1 MSKYSIQLGEIFGIS
16 IRLGPTWF
24 LIFIFLTWSL
34 AFDYYPQEFENWQP
48 FQYWIV
54 GAITTILLFGS
65 VMLHELGHSI
75 VSIRNHI
82 PVRSITLFIFG
93 GVAQIEEE
101 PSKPMTEFWISIA
114 GPFVSFV
121 LAFLFYVLQLFTKN
135 IEPLYGLFRYLA
147 VINGTL
153 ALFNLIPGFPL
164 DGGRVFR
171 AFVWHLTNDF
181 NRATWIAANV
191 GRTIAFLFIAYGGWQ
206 VIMGNIGDGLWI
218 TFIGWFLESA
228 AVAQLGQTY
237 VYGLLSGH
245 FVIEAMNRH
254 YNEVDENTS
263 LQVLMDDHIV
273 AKGRRYFLVK
283 SGDEV
288 VGLLTVHHLQQI
300 PKSKRA
306 MLSVKDVMIPIK
318 EVRSVRLETE
328 LSDVLREMD
337 RDGVNQLPVV
347 EAGQVLG
354 IITREDLIS
363 FLKKQAAKHQES
375 GVLPV

>member
-1 MSKYSIQLGEIFGIS
+1 MTKYSIPLGKIFGIS
-16 IRLGPTWF
+16 IRLDPTWF
-24 LIFIFLTWSL
+24 LIFVFLTWSL
-34 AFDYYPQEFENWQP
+34 ASNYYPQEFENWQP

-65 VMLHELGHSI
+65 VLLHELGHSI
-75 VSIRNHI
+75 ISIRNHI

-114 GPFVSFV
+114 GPIVSFA
-121 LAFLFYVLQLFTKN
+121 LAILFYVLQLSAIT
-135 IEPLYGLFRYLA
+135 IDPLYGLFRYLA

-171 AFVWHLTNDF
+171 AFVWHITNDF

-191 GRTIAFLFIAYGGWQ
+191 GRAIAFLFIVYGGWQ

-228 AVAQLGQTY
+228 AMSQINQTY
-237 VYGLLSGH
+237 IFNLLSGH
-245 FVIEAMNRH
+245 YVIEAMNRH
-254 YNEVDENTS
+254 YNEVEEQLT
-263 LQVLMDDHIV
+263 LQDLINQHIV
-273 AKGRRYFLVK
+273 GKGKRYFLVK
-283 SGDEV
+283 SNGKV
-288 VGLLTVHHLQQI
+288 VGLLTIHHLQQI
-300 PKSKRA
+300 PEMKRA
-306 MLSVKDVMIPIK
+306 DLTVADVMIPI
-318 EVRSVRLETE
+318 ENVRAVKLETE
-328 LSDVLREMD
+328 LTQVIKEMD
-337 RDGVNQLPVV
+337 RDGVNQLPVI

-354 IITREDLIS
+354 VISREDIIN
-363 FLKKQAAKHQES
+363 FLQRQATKSEK
-375 GVLPV
+375 GEVL